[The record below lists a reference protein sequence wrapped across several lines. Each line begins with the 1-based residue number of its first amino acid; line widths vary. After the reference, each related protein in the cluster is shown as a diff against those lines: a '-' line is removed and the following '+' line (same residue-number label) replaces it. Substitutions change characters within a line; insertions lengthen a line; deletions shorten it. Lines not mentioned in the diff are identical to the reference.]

1 MATEVPELLC
11 DLNSQERRAD
21 GEWVVVVLT
30 DETLQL
36 RQTVILVD
44 EDTRCVGTV
53 SGFKDHGR
61 GEFYEVEVGHV
72 IS

>member
-1 MATEVPELLC
+1 MATEVPSLFC
-11 DLNSQERRAD
+11 DLNGQEKRAD
-21 GEWVVVVLT
+21 GEWVVVVIT

-36 RQTVILVD
+36 RQDVVLMDHDI
-44 EDTRCVGTV
+44 RCSGIV